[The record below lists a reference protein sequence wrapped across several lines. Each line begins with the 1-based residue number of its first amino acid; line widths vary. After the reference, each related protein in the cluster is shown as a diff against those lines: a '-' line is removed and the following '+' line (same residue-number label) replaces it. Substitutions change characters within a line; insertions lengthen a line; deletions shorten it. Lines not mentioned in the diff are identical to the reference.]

1 MGQFAIPAE
10 HLITSIRGS
19 SPGPTLI
26 ILGGIHGNEPAGVL
40 ATERVWRRMERRKL
54 ALRGEVV
61 LLRGNTRA
69 LKQRV
74 RYIDAD
80 LNRQWT
86 PENVHTGEI
95 EKRGIPEAS
104 ELLEQR
110 ELLAVLKE
118 VVSRARGE
126 IYFVDLHT
134 TSAQGKPFA
143 TVGDTMRNRRFAL
156 TFPLTIVLGLEEQIE
171 GTLLEYVNNLGA
183 TTMGVE
189 AGQHEALT
197 SVDHHEAVIWI
208 ATASTGNFRCEDVP
222 ELEESRSLLKRAS
235 GGMKLVEVRYRHV
248 IEPEDRFKMEPG
260 FTNFQA
266 VRRGKLLARDRTG
279 QIKAS
284 ETGLILMPLY
294 QALGNDGFFLVREV
308 KRFWLRLSGLLRKMK
323 VGHYVH
329 LLPGVRRDPLN
340 ENVLIINTHIARIL
354 PLQVFHLL
362 GFRRLRWTDKYLIV
376 TRRAYDLVGPA
387 KFIL

>member
-156 TFPLTIVLGLEEQIE
+156 TFPLTIVLGLEEQID

-266 VRRGKLLARDRTG
+266 VRRGKLLAQDRTG